1 MHGTRTSIGGYWASE
16 EGSLLAQNVKEEI
29 LIDVRNL
36 TKYYPMKGKLL
47 GKSNDV
53 IKAVDGVSFQ
63 VKKGETFS
71 IVGESGCGKSTTG
84 MSLLRLIEP
93 TSGEVV
99 FENKNVLE
107 MKKKEMLGYRKNIQV
122 IFQDPYSS
130 LNPRHTIKKIL
141 SEPFVINTTLSKSEI
156 EEKVITLLRLVGL
169 DVHHLNRYPHEFS
182 GGQRQRIGIARA
194 LALQP
199 QLIICDEPVSALDV
213 SIQSQILNLL
223 KSLQKRMKLTFIFI
237 SHDLSVVEH
246 ISDRVAVM
254 YLGKI
259 VEIGTKEQ
267 IFNNPNHPYTRAL
280 LSSVPIADP
289 KLKKMKRRVSL
300 EGDVPSPKNPPKGC
314 PFYSR
319 CPVRMDKCNQI
330 IPEFK
335 EISPQHQASC
345 HLI

>member
-1 MHGTRTSIGGYWASE
+1 M
-16 EGSLLAQNVKEEI
+16 EEI
-29 LIDVRNL
+29 LLDVKNL
-36 TKYYPMKGKLL
+36 TKYYPIKGNLF
-47 GKSNDV
+47 GKSKDV

-84 MSLLRLIEP
+84 MSLLRLTEA

-99 FENKNVLE
+99 FNQKNVLT
-107 MKKKEMLGYRKNIQV
+107 MKKNEIQDYRKNIQV

-130 LNPRHTIKKIL
+130 LNPKHTIKKIL
-141 SEPFVINTTLSKSEI
+141 SEPFVINQKLSKTEV
-156 EEKVITLLRLVGL
+156 EEKVISLLRLVGL
-169 DVHHLNRYPHEFS
+169 DLHHLHRYPHEFS

-194 LALQP
+194 LALNP
-199 QLIICDEPVSALDV
+199 QIIVCDEPVSALDV

-223 KSLQKRMKLTFIFI
+223 KSLQRKLGLTLIFI

-246 ISDRVAVM
+246 ISDRIAVM

-259 VEIGTKEQ
+259 VETGTREE
-267 IFNNPNHPYTRAL
+267 IFNNPQHPYTKAL

-289 KLKKMKRRVSL
+289 KLKKMKNRINI
-300 EGDVPSPKNPPKGC
+300 EGDIPSPKNPPKGC
-314 PFYSR
+314 GFYSR
-319 CPVRMDKCNQI
+319 CPVKTDKCKVV
-330 IPEFK
+330 IPELK
-335 EISPQHQASC
+335 ETSPNHQASC

>member
-1 MHGTRTSIGGYWASE
+1 MAHNLME
-16 EGSLLAQNVKEEI
+16 DVLLDVK
-29 LIDVRNL
+29 NL
-36 TKYYPMKGKLL
+36 TKYYPLKGNLF
-47 GKSNDV
+47 GKSKEA

-99 FENKNVLE
+99 FDHKNVLD
-107 MKKKEMLGYRKNIQV
+107 MKKKEMLNYRKNIQV

-130 LNPRHTIKKIL
+130 LNPKHTIKKIL
-141 SEPFVINTTLSKSEI
+141 SEPFVINQNLSKAELD
-156 EEKVITLLRLVGL
+156 EKVISLLRLVGL
-169 DVHHLNRYPHEFS
+169 DHHHLNRYPHEFS

-194 LALQP
+194 LALEP
-199 QLIICDEPVSALDV
+199 QIIVCDEPVSALDV

-223 KSLQKRMKLTFIFI
+223 QSLQQKLGLTLIFI

-246 ISDRVAVM
+246 ISKRIAVM

-259 VEIGTKEQ
+259 VEMGTREE
-267 IFNNPNHPYTRAL
+267 IFNNPQHPYTKAL

-289 KLKKMKRRVSL
+289 KLKKLKQRVNI
-300 EGDVPSPKNPPKGC
+300 EGDIPSPKNPPKGC
-314 PFYSR
+314 AFYSR
-319 CPVRMDKCNQI
+319 CPVKMDKCNEI
-330 IPEFK
+330 IPEIK
-335 EISPQHQASC
+335 DISPDHQASC